1 MPEVR
6 GQLLPVYVLADE
18 SMSMKDHIGELNA
31 GLASLH
37 EALLAEP
44 MAAAKVRF
52 SVLGFS
58 DDVVV
63 RLHLADLRREN
74 QPPELFSRGA
84 TNYSAA
90 FATLLHHIPQD
101 VANLKR
107 DQFQVH
113 RPAVFFLS
121 DGQPSDG
128 ESWRQPHRQL
138 TDKST
143 NRAAPNIIA
152 FGIGQA
158 KPETILAVATH
169 QDFAFVAIEGTQ
181 IGPAITK
188 FCTALTKS
196 IVESGQSLTTSNPE
210 LVVDKPEGFRMAIDV
225 I

>member
-18 SMSMKDHIGELNA
+18 SMSMNDHIGELNA

-63 RLHLADLRREN
+63 RLHLTDLRRESHL
-74 QPPELFSRGA
+74 PELFSRGA
-84 TNYSAA
+84 TNYSKA
-90 FATLLHHIPQD
+90 FAALLRHIPQD
-101 VANLKR
+101 VASLKR

-128 ESWRQPHRQL
+128 VSWRQPHRQL

-152 FGIGQA
+152 CGIGHA
-158 KPETILAVATH
+158 EPETILAVATQ

-181 IGPAITK
+181 VGAAIAK

-196 IVESGQSLTTSNPE
+196 IVASGQSLTTSNPE

>member
-18 SMSMKDHIGELNA
+18 SMSMSNDIGELNA
-31 GLASLH
+31 GMASLH

-63 RLHLADLRREN
+63 RLHLADLRSAN
-74 QPPELFSRGA
+74 HLPELTSRGL
-84 TNYSAA
+84 TNYTAA
-90 FATLLHHIPQD
+90 FETLLHRIPQD
-101 VANLKR
+101 VAALKAE
-107 DQFQVH
+107 QFQVH

-128 ESWRQPHRQL
+128 ADWHASHQRLVDRNHTP
-138 TDKST
+138 
-143 NRAAPNIIA
+143 AAPNIIA
-152 FGIGQA
+152 CGIGDAEPQ
-158 KPETILAVATH
+158 TILDVATH
-169 QDFAFVAIEGTQ
+169 PDFAFVAIEGVKV
-181 IGPAITK
+181 GAAIAK

-196 IVESGQSLTTSNPE
+196 IVASGRSLGSSSPE

>member
-1 MPEVR
+1 MSEIR
-6 GQLLPVYVLADE
+6 GQLLPVYVMADE
-18 SMSMKDHIGELNA
+18 SMSMSNYVGELNA
-31 GLASLH
+31 GLTSLH
-37 EALLAEP
+37 EALIAES

-63 RLHLADLRREN
+63 RLHLSDLRRER
-74 QPPELFSRGA
+74 QLPELFSRGT
-84 TNYSAA
+84 TNYAAA
-90 FATLLHHIPQD
+90 FDALLYHIPQD
-101 VANLKR
+101 VESLKR

-128 ESWRQPHRQL
+128 GSWLEPHRRL
-138 TDKST
+138 TDRSI
-143 NRAAPNIIA
+143 NPAAPNIIA
-152 FGIGQA
+152 CGIGEA
-158 KPETILAVATH
+158 EPSTILGVATH
-169 QDFAFVAIEGTQ
+169 QDFAFVTIEGTQ
-181 IGPAITK
+181 IGSAIAK

-196 IVESGQSLTTSNPE
+196 IVASGQSLTTDSPT